1 MQLMSNL
8 HNYISIQ
15 QAADQTG
22 LSYYYIRALVLDNKV
37 KHIKSGAK
45 YLINTDSLAEYL
57 ESQEQEQ

>member
-1 MQLMSNL
+1 MSNL

-22 LSYYYIRALVLDNKV
+22 LSYYYIRAAVLANKV

-45 YLINTDSLAEYL
+45 YLINADSLAEYL
-57 ESQEQEQ
+57 ESQEQEG